1 MSSTRPVTASRQLTR
16 LFLMLF
22 TVILVVINLLF
33 VVTATNLIY
42 RYADDQAE
50 EVIETIEEDWPEN
63 QNRETFLNAYVARQD
78 DDAIEITD
86 GKRKY
91 TSPKAHKIFKRID
104 RRNLAIKNL
113 QLTRHG
119 VYYLRQQKV
128 HHQRIVKVAINVD
141 DLIKLT
147 GWLLIVT
154 LLINLVISIIALPI
168 IHRLA
173 KRWTRSLTSL
183 DNEID
188 AITPQSDRL
197 QTLAVPQQPLEVRK
211 VAQSFNQLLE
221 RQYRIMQR
229 EKEFIANASHELKTP
244 LAGIL
249 GHVNLIR
256 RHGDKHPELIGKSLK
271 YIDQEAQRMSQLINE
286 LLILEGHQTKK
297 LTEINLSKIILAE
310 VESLHGAYQQKFIT
324 DLNPNISY
332 RITKGDFQSLVHNLL
347 ENAAKYSPIDSPIDV
362 LLTTDDRRVILRV
375 ADQGQGIAKENR
387 QKVFERFYRED
398 ESHSN
403 KVAGSGIGL
412 SIVKM
417 IIEKYHGKITIH
429 DNEPVGTIFTVY
441 LPKSK

>member
-33 VVTATNLIY
+33 VVSATNLIY

-154 LLINLVISIIALPI
+154 LLINFVISIIALPI

-173 KRWTRSLTSL
+173 KRWTRPLTSL

-297 LTEINLSKIILAE
+297 LTEINLSKIIFAE
-310 VESLHGAYQQKFIT
+310 VESLQGAYQQKFIT

-332 RITKGDFQSLVHNLL
+332 QITKGDFQSLVHNLL
-347 ENAAKYSPIDSPIDV
+347 ENAAKYSPTDSTIDV
-362 LLTTDDRRVILRV
+362 QLTTDDRHIILRV

-403 KVAGSGIGL
+403 KVTGSGIGL

-417 IIEKYHGKITIH
+417 IIEKYHGKITIR

-441 LPKSK
+441 LPK

>member
-1 MSSTRPVTASRQLTR
+1 MSNTHPVTASRQLTR

-22 TVILVVINLLF
+22 AVILVVINLLF

-154 LLINLVISIIALPI
+154 LLINFVISIIALPI

-173 KRWTRSLTSL
+173 KRWTRPLTSL

-297 LTEINLSKIILAE
+297 LTEINLSKIIFAE
-310 VESLHGAYQQKFIT
+310 VESLQGAYQQKFIT

-332 RITKGDFQSLVHNLL
+332 QITKGDFQSLVHNLL
-347 ENAAKYSPIDSPIDV
+347 ENAAKYSPTDSTIDV
-362 LLTTDDRRVILRV
+362 QLTTDDRHIILRV

-403 KVAGSGIGL
+403 KVTGSGIGL

-417 IIEKYHGKITIH
+417 IIEKYHGKITIR

-441 LPKSK
+441 LPK

>member
-1 MSSTRPVTASRQLTR
+1 MSNTHPVTASRQLTR

-22 TVILVVINLLF
+22 AVILVVINLLF

-104 RRNLAIKNL
+104 QRNLAIKNL

-173 KRWTRSLTSL
+173 KRWTRPLTSL

-197 QTLAVPQQPLEVRK
+197 QTLTVPQQPLEVRK

-221 RQYRIMQR
+221 RQYRAMQR

-286 LLILEGHQTKK
+286 LLILEGHRTKK
-297 LTEINLSKIILAE
+297 LTEINLSKIIFAE
-310 VESLHGAYQQKFIT
+310 VESLQGAYQQKFIT

-347 ENAAKYSPIDSPIDV
+347 ENAAKYSPTDSTIDV
-362 LLTTDDRRVILRV
+362 QLTTDDRHIILRV

-417 IIEKYHGKITIH
+417 IIEKYHGKITIR

-441 LPKSK
+441 LPK

>member
-1 MSSTRPVTASRQLTR
+1 MSNTHPVTASRQLTR

-22 TVILVVINLLF
+22 AVILVVINLLF

-63 QNRETFLNAYVARQD
+63 QNRESFLNAYVARQD

-173 KRWTRSLTSL
+173 KRWTRPLTSL

-188 AITPQSDRL
+188 TITPQSDRL

-297 LTEINLSKIILAE
+297 LTEINLSKIIFAE
-310 VESLHGAYQQKFIT
+310 VESLQGAYQQKFIT

-332 RITKGDFQSLVHNLL
+332 QITKGDFQSLVHNLL
-347 ENAAKYSPIDSPIDV
+347 ENAAKYSPTDSTIDV
-362 LLTTDDRRVILRV
+362 QLTTDDRHIILRV

-403 KVAGSGIGL
+403 KVTGSGIGL

-417 IIEKYHGKITIH
+417 IIEKYHGKITIR

-441 LPKSK
+441 LPK

>member
-154 LLINLVISIIALPI
+154 LLINFVISIIALPI

-173 KRWTRSLTSL
+173 KRWTRPLTSL

-221 RQYRIMQR
+221 PQYRIMQR

-297 LTEINLSKIILAE
+297 LTEINLSKIIFAE
-310 VESLHGAYQQKFIT
+310 VESLQGAYQQKFIT

-332 RITKGDFQSLVHNLL
+332 QITKGDFQSLVHNLL
-347 ENAAKYSPIDSPIDV
+347 ENAAKYSPTDSTIDV
-362 LLTTDDRRVILRV
+362 QLTTDDRHIILRV

-403 KVAGSGIGL
+403 KVTGSGIGL

-417 IIEKYHGKITIH
+417 IIEKYHGKITIR

-441 LPKSK
+441 LPK

>member
-16 LFLMLF
+16 LVLMLF

-173 KRWTRSLTSL
+173 KRWTRPLTSL

-297 LTEINLSKIILAE
+297 LTEINLSKIIFAE
-310 VESLHGAYQQKFIT
+310 VESLQGAYQQKFIT

-332 RITKGDFQSLVHNLL
+332 QITKGDFQSLVHNLL
-347 ENAAKYSPIDSPIDV
+347 ENAAKYSPTDSTIDV
-362 LLTTDDRRVILRV
+362 QLTTDDRHIILRV

-403 KVAGSGIGL
+403 KVTGSGIGL

-417 IIEKYHGKITIH
+417 IIEKYHGKITIR

-441 LPKSK
+441 LPK

>member
-1 MSSTRPVTASRQLTR
+1 MNNTRPITASRQLTR
-16 LFLMLF
+16 LFLTLF
-22 TVILVVINLLF
+22 ATILVIINFLF
-33 VVTATNLIY
+33 VVTAADLIY
-42 RYADDQAE
+42 RYADEQAE
-50 EVIETIEEDWPEN
+50 EVIETIEEDWPRNKN
-63 QNRETFLNAYVARQD
+63 QETFLNAYVARQD

-86 GKRKY
+86 GEQKY
-91 TSPKAHKIFKRID
+91 ISPKAHKIFKRID
-104 RRNLAIKNL
+104 QRNLAIKNL

-119 VYYLRQQKV
+119 VYYLRQQKID
-128 HHQRIVKVAINVD
+128 HNRIVKVAINVD
-141 DLIKLT
+141 DLIELT
-147 GWLLIVT
+147 CWLLIVT
-154 LLINLVISIIALPI
+154 LLINLAISIIALPI

-173 KRWTRSLTSL
+173 RRWTQTLTNL

-188 AITPQSDRL
+188 AITPQSNRL
-197 QTLAVPQQPLEVRK
+197 KTLTVPQQPLEVRK
-211 VAQSFNQLLE
+211 VAQSFNHLLG
-221 RQYRIMQR
+221 RQYRTMQR

-256 RHGDKHPELIGKSLK
+256 RHGDKHPELIAKSLK
-271 YIDQEAQRMSQLINE
+271 YIDQEAQQMSQLINE

-297 LTEINLSKIILAE
+297 LTEINLSKIVFAE
-310 VESLHGAYQQKFIT
+310 VESLQGAYHQKFIT

-347 ENAAKYSPIDSPIDV
+347 ENAAKYSPTNSTINVQLTADDSQIV
-362 LLTTDDRRVILRV
+362 LKVT
-375 ADQGQGIAKENR
+375 DQGQGIAKENR

-403 KVAGSGIGL
+403 KVTGSGIGL

-417 IIEKYHGKITIH
+417 IIEKYHGKIMIR

-441 LPKSK
+441 LPKQK

>member
-1 MSSTRPVTASRQLTR
+1 MSNTYPVTASRQLTR

-22 TVILVVINLLF
+22 AVILVVINLLF

-86 GKRKY
+86 GKREY

-104 RRNLAIKNL
+104 QRNLAIKNL

-173 KRWTRSLTSL
+173 KRWTRPLTSL

-221 RQYRIMQR
+221 RQYRAMQR

-297 LTEINLSKIILAE
+297 LTEINLSKIIFAE
-310 VESLHGAYQQKFIT
+310 VESLQGAYQQKFIT

-347 ENAAKYSPIDSPIDV
+347 ENAAKYSPTDSTIDV
-362 LLTTDDRRVILRV
+362 QLTTDDRHIILRV
-375 ADQGQGIAKENR
+375 ADQGQGIAKKNR

-403 KVAGSGIGL
+403 KVTGSGIGL

-417 IIEKYHGKITIH
+417 IIEKYHGKITIR

-441 LPKSK
+441 LPK

>member
-1 MSSTRPVTASRQLTR
+1 MSNTHPVTASRQLTR

-22 TVILVVINLLF
+22 AVILVVINLLF

-86 GKRKY
+86 GKREY

-104 RRNLAIKNL
+104 QRNLAIKNL

-128 HHQRIVKVAINVD
+128 HHHRIVKVAINVD

-154 LLINLVISIIALPI
+154 LLINLAISIIALPI

-173 KRWTRSLTSL
+173 KRWTRPLTSL

-297 LTEINLSKIILAE
+297 ITEINLSKIIFAE
-310 VESLHGAYQQKFIT
+310 VESLQGAYQQKFIT

-347 ENAAKYSPIDSPIDV
+347 ENAAKYSPTDSTIDV
-362 LLTTDDRRVILRV
+362 QLMADDRHIILRV

-441 LPKSK
+441 LPK

>member
-1 MSSTRPVTASRQLTR
+1 MNNTRPITASRQLTR
-16 LFLMLF
+16 LFLTLF
-22 TVILVVINLLF
+22 ATILVIINFLF
-33 VVTATNLIY
+33 VVTAADLIY
-42 RYADDQAE
+42 RYADEQAE
-50 EVIETIEEDWPEN
+50 EVIETIEEDWPRNEN
-63 QNRETFLNAYVARQD
+63 QETFLNAYVARQD

-86 GKRKY
+86 GEQKY
-91 TSPKAHKIFKRID
+91 ISPKAHKIFKRID
-104 RRNLAIKNL
+104 QRNLAIKNL

-119 VYYLRQQKV
+119 VYYLRQQKID
-128 HHQRIVKVAINVD
+128 HNRIVKVAINVD
-141 DLIKLT
+141 DLIELT
-147 GWLLIVT
+147 CWLLIVT
-154 LLINLVISIIALPI
+154 LLINLAISIIALPI

-173 KRWTRSLTSL
+173 RRWTQPLTNL

-188 AITPQSDRL
+188 AITPQSNRL
-197 QTLAVPQQPLEVRK
+197 QTLTVPQQPLEVRK
-211 VAQSFNQLLE
+211 VAQSFNHLLG
-221 RQYRIMQR
+221 RQYRTMQR

-256 RHGDKHPELIGKSLK
+256 RHGDKHPELIAKSLK

-297 LTEINLSKIILAE
+297 LTEINLSKIAFAE
-310 VESLHGAYQQKFIT
+310 VESLQGAYHQKFIAN
-324 DLNPNISY
+324 LNPNISY

-347 ENAAKYSPIDSPIDV
+347 ENAAKYSPTNSTINVQLTADDSQIV
-362 LLTTDDRRVILRV
+362 LKVT
-375 ADQGQGIAKENR
+375 DQGQGIAKENR

-417 IIEKYHGKITIH
+417 IIEKYHGKIMIR

-441 LPKSK
+441 LPKQK

>member
-154 LLINLVISIIALPI
+154 LLINFVISIIALPI

-173 KRWTRSLTSL
+173 KRWTRPLTSL

-297 LTEINLSKIILAE
+297 LTEINLSKIIFAE
-310 VESLHGAYQQKFIT
+310 VESLQGAYQQKFIP

-332 RITKGDFQSLVHNLL
+332 QITKGDFQSLVHNLL
-347 ENAAKYSPIDSPIDV
+347 ENAAKYSPTDSTIDV
-362 LLTTDDRRVILRV
+362 QLTTDDRHIILRV

-387 QKVFERFYRED
+387 EKVFERFYRED

-403 KVAGSGIGL
+403 KVTGSGIGL

-417 IIEKYHGKITIH
+417 IIEKYHGKITIR

-441 LPKSK
+441 LPK

>member
-244 LAGIL
+244 LAGLL

-310 VESLHGAYQQKFIT
+310 VESLQGAYQQKFIT

-332 RITKGDFQSLVHNLL
+332 WITKGDFQSLVHNLL
-347 ENAAKYSPIDSPIDV
+347 ENAAKYSPTDSTIDV
-362 LLTTDDRRVILRV
+362 QLTTDDRHIILRV

-417 IIEKYHGKITIH
+417 IIEKYHGKITIR

-441 LPKSK
+441 LPK

>member
-1 MSSTRPVTASRQLTR
+1 MSNTHPVTASRQLTR

-22 TVILVVINLLF
+22 AVILVVINLLF

-50 EVIETIEEDWPEN
+50 EVIETIEEDWPGN

-173 KRWTRSLTSL
+173 KRWTRPLTSL

-286 LLILEGHQTKK
+286 LLILEGHQNKK
-297 LTEINLSKIILAE
+297 LTEINLSKIIFAE
-310 VESLHGAYQQKFIT
+310 VESLQGAYQQKFIT

-332 RITKGDFQSLVHNLL
+332 WITKGDFQSLVHNLL
-347 ENAAKYSPIDSPIDV
+347 ENAAKYSLTDSTIDV
-362 LLTTDDRRVILRV
+362 QLTTDDRHIILRV

-412 SIVKM
+412 AIVKM
-417 IIEKYHGKITIH
+417 IIEKYHGKITIR
-429 DNEPVGTIFTVY
+429 DNEPSGTNFTVY
-441 LPKSK
+441 LPK

>member
-91 TSPKAHKIFKRID
+91 TSPKAYKIFKRID

-154 LLINLVISIIALPI
+154 LLINFVISIIALPI

-173 KRWTRSLTSL
+173 KRWTRPLTSL

-297 LTEINLSKIILAE
+297 LTEINLSKIIFAE
-310 VESLHGAYQQKFIT
+310 VESLQGAYQQKFIT

-332 RITKGDFQSLVHNLL
+332 QITKGDFQSLVHNLL
-347 ENAAKYSPIDSPIDV
+347 ENAAKYSPTDSTIDV
-362 LLTTDDRRVILRV
+362 QLTTDDRHIILRV

-403 KVAGSGIGL
+403 KVTGSGIGL

-417 IIEKYHGKITIH
+417 IIEKYHGKITIR

-441 LPKSK
+441 LPK

>member
-1 MSSTRPVTASRQLTR
+1 MSNTHPVTASRQLTR

-173 KRWTRSLTSL
+173 KRWTRPLTSL

-297 LTEINLSKIILAE
+297 LTEINLSKIIFAE
-310 VESLHGAYQQKFIT
+310 VESLQGAYQQKFIT

-347 ENAAKYSPIDSPIDV
+347 ENAAKYSPTDSTIDV
-362 LLTTDDRRVILRV
+362 QLTTDDRHIILRV

-403 KVAGSGIGL
+403 KVTGSGIGL

-417 IIEKYHGKITIH
+417 IIEKYHGKITIR

-441 LPKSK
+441 LPK

>member
-173 KRWTRSLTSL
+173 KRWTRPLTSL

-297 LTEINLSKIILAE
+297 LTEINLSKIIFAE
-310 VESLHGAYQQKFIT
+310 VESLQGAYQQKFIT

-332 RITKGDFQSLVHNLL
+332 WITKGDFQSLVHNLL
-347 ENAAKYSPIDSPIDV
+347 ENAAKYSPTDSTIDV
-362 LLTTDDRRVILRV
+362 QLTTDDRHIILRV

-412 SIVKM
+412 AIVKM
-417 IIEKYHGKITIH
+417 IIEKYHGKITIR

-441 LPKSK
+441 LPK

>member
-1 MSSTRPVTASRQLTR
+1 MSNTHPVTASRQLTR

-22 TVILVVINLLF
+22 AVILVVINLLF

-86 GKRKY
+86 GKREY

-104 RRNLAIKNL
+104 QRNLVIKNL

-128 HHQRIVKVAINVD
+128 HHHRIVKVAINVD

-173 KRWTRSLTSL
+173 KRWTRPLTSL

-297 LTEINLSKIILAE
+297 LTEINLSKIIFAE
-310 VESLHGAYQQKFIT
+310 VESLQGAYQQKFIT

-347 ENAAKYSPIDSPIDV
+347 ENAAKYSPTDSTIDV
-362 LLTTDDRRVILRV
+362 LLTTDDRHIILRV

-441 LPKSK
+441 LPK

>member
-1 MSSTRPVTASRQLTR
+1 MSNTHPVTASRQLTR

-22 TVILVVINLLF
+22 AVILVVINLLF

-173 KRWTRSLTSL
+173 KRCTRPLTSL

-286 LLILEGHQTKK
+286 LLILEGHQNKK
-297 LTEINLSKIILAE
+297 LTEINLSKIIFAE
-310 VESLHGAYQQKFIT
+310 VESLQGAYQQKFIT
-324 DLNPNISY
+324 DLNPNISC

-347 ENAAKYSPIDSPIDV
+347 ENAAKYSLTDSTIDV
-362 LLTTDDRRVILRV
+362 QLTTDDRHIILRV

-412 SIVKM
+412 AIVKM
-417 IIEKYHGKITIH
+417 IIEKYHGKITIR
-429 DNEPVGTIFTVY
+429 DNEPSGTIFTVY
-441 LPKSK
+441 LPK

>member
-1 MSSTRPVTASRQLTR
+1 MSNTHPVTASRQLTR

-22 TVILVVINLLF
+22 AVILVVINLLF

-104 RRNLAIKNL
+104 QRNLAIKNL

-173 KRWTRSLTSL
+173 KRWTRPLTSL

-297 LTEINLSKIILAE
+297 LTEINLSQVVLAE
-310 VESLHGAYQQKFIT
+310 VKSLQGAYHQKIIT
-324 DLNPNISY
+324 DLDPELSY
-332 RITKGDFQSLVHNLL
+332 RITTGDFQSLVHNLL
-347 ENAAKYSPIDSPIDV
+347 ENAAKYSPPDSTINV
-362 LLTTDDRRVILRV
+362 QLTADDHQIILSV
-375 ADQGQGIAKENR
+375 ADQGQGIARENR
-387 QKVFERFYRED
+387 EKVFERFYRED

-412 SIVKM
+412 AIVKM
-417 IIEKYHGKITIH
+417 IIEKYHGKITIR
-429 DNEPVGTIFTVY
+429 DNESSGTIFTVY
-441 LPKSK
+441 LPK

>member
-1 MSSTRPVTASRQLTR
+1 MSNTHPVTASRQLTR

-22 TVILVVINLLF
+22 AVILLVINLLF

-173 KRWTRSLTSL
+173 KRWTRPLTSL

-286 LLILEGHQTKK
+286 LLILEGHQNKK
-297 LTEINLSKIILAE
+297 LTEINLSKIIFAE
-310 VESLHGAYQQKFIT
+310 VESLQGAYQQKFIT

-332 RITKGDFQSLVHNLL
+332 WITKGDFQSLVHNLL
-347 ENAAKYSPIDSPIDV
+347 ENAAKYSPTDSTIDV
-362 LLTTDDRRVILRV
+362 QLTTDDRHIILRV

-412 SIVKM
+412 AIVKM
-417 IIEKYHGKITIH
+417 IIEKYHGKITIR
-429 DNEPVGTIFTVY
+429 DNEPSGTIFTVY
-441 LPKSK
+441 LPK

>member
-22 TVILVVINLLF
+22 AVILVVINLLF

-63 QNRETFLNAYVARQD
+63 RNRETFLNAYVARQD

-104 RRNLAIKNL
+104 QRNLAIKNL

-173 KRWTRSLTSL
+173 KRWTRPLTSL

-221 RQYRIMQR
+221 RQYRAMQR

-297 LTEINLSKIILAE
+297 LTEINLSKIIFAE
-310 VESLHGAYQQKFIT
+310 VESLQGAYQQKFIT

-347 ENAAKYSPIDSPIDV
+347 ENAAKYSPTDSTIDV
-362 LLTTDDRRVILRV
+362 LLTTDDRHIILRV

-441 LPKSK
+441 LPK

>member
-1 MSSTRPVTASRQLTR
+1 MSNTHPVTASRQLTR

-22 TVILVVINLLF
+22 AVILVVLNLLF

-86 GKRKY
+86 GKREY

-104 RRNLAIKNL
+104 QRNLAIKNL
-113 QLTRHG
+113 QLTQHG
-119 VYYLRQQKV
+119 VYYLRQQKID
-128 HHQRIVKVAINVD
+128 HNRIVKVAINVD

-154 LLINLVISIIALPI
+154 LLINLAISIIALPI

-173 KRWTRSLTSL
+173 RRWTRPLTNL

-188 AITPQSDRL
+188 AITPQSNRL
-197 QTLAVPQQPLEVRK
+197 QTLTVPQQPLEVRK
-211 VAQSFNQLLE
+211 VAQSFNHLLG
-221 RQYRIMQR
+221 RQYRTMQR

-256 RHGDKHPELIGKSLK
+256 RHGDKHPELIAKSLK

-297 LTEINLSKIILAE
+297 LTEINLSKIIFAE
-310 VESLHGAYQQKFIT
+310 VESLQGAYHQKFIA

-332 RITKGDFQSLVHNLL
+332 RITKSDFQSLVHNLL
-347 ENAAKYSPIDSPIDV
+347 ENAAKYSPPDSTINIQ
-362 LLTTDDRRVILRV
+362 LTADDHQIILRV
-375 ADQGQGIAKENR
+375 ADQGRGIAKENR
-387 QKVFERFYRED
+387 EKVFERFYRED

-403 KVAGSGIGL
+403 KIAGSGIGL
-412 SIVKM
+412 AIVKM
-417 IIEKYHGKITIH
+417 IIEKYHGKITIR
-429 DNEPVGTIFTVY
+429 DNEPSGTIFTVY
-441 LPKSK
+441 LPK

>member
-1 MSSTRPVTASRQLTR
+1 MNNTRPITASRQLTR
-16 LFLMLF
+16 LFLTLF
-22 TVILVVINLLF
+22 ATILVIINFLF
-33 VVTATNLIY
+33 VVTAADLIY
-42 RYADDQAE
+42 RYADEQAE
-50 EVIETIEEDWPEN
+50 EVIETIEEDWPRNKN
-63 QNRETFLNAYVARQD
+63 QETFLNAYVARQD

-86 GKRKY
+86 GEQKY
-91 TSPKAHKIFKRID
+91 ISPKAHKIFKRID
-104 RRNLAIKNL
+104 QRNLAIKNL

-119 VYYLRQQKV
+119 VYYLRQQKID
-128 HHQRIVKVAINVD
+128 HNRIVKVAINVD
-141 DLIKLT
+141 DLIELT
-147 GWLLIVT
+147 CWLLIMT
-154 LLINLVISIIALPI
+154 LLINLAISIIALPI

-173 KRWTRSLTSL
+173 RRWTQPLTNL

-188 AITPQSDRL
+188 AITPQSNRL
-197 QTLAVPQQPLEVRK
+197 KTLTVPQQPLEVRK
-211 VAQSFNQLLE
+211 VAQSFNHLLG
-221 RQYRIMQR
+221 RQYRTMQR

-256 RHGDKHPELIGKSLK
+256 RHGDKHPELIAKSLK
-271 YIDQEAQRMSQLINE
+271 YIDQEAQQMSQLINE

-297 LTEINLSKIILAE
+297 LTEINLSKIVFAE
-310 VESLHGAYQQKFIT
+310 VESLQGAYHQKFIT

-347 ENAAKYSPIDSPIDV
+347 ENAAKYSPTNSTINVQLTADDSQIV
-362 LLTTDDRRVILRV
+362 LKVT
-375 ADQGQGIAKENR
+375 DQGQGIAKENR

-417 IIEKYHGKITIH
+417 IIEKYHGKIMIR

-441 LPKSK
+441 LPKQK

>member
-1 MSSTRPVTASRQLTR
+1 MSNTHPVTASRQLTR

-22 TVILVVINLLF
+22 AVILVVINLLF

-86 GKRKY
+86 GKREY

-104 RRNLAIKNL
+104 QRNLAIKNL

-173 KRWTRSLTSL
+173 KRWTRPLTSL

-221 RQYRIMQR
+221 RQYRAMQR

-297 LTEINLSKIILAE
+297 LTEINLSKIIFAE
-310 VESLHGAYQQKFIT
+310 VESLQGAYQQKFIT

-347 ENAAKYSPIDSPIDV
+347 ENAAKYSPTDSTIDV
-362 LLTTDDRRVILRV
+362 QLTTDDRHIILRV

-417 IIEKYHGKITIH
+417 IIEKYHGKITIR

-441 LPKSK
+441 LPK

>member
-1 MSSTRPVTASRQLTR
+1 MSNTHPVTASRQLTR

-22 TVILVVINLLF
+22 AVILVVINLLF

-173 KRWTRSLTSL
+173 KRWTRPLTSL

-286 LLILEGHQTKK
+286 LLILEGHQNKK
-297 LTEINLSKIILAE
+297 LTEINLSKIIFAE
-310 VESLHGAYQQKFIT
+310 VESLQGAYQQKFIT
-324 DLNPNISY
+324 DLNPNISC

-347 ENAAKYSPIDSPIDV
+347 ENAAKYSPTDSTIDV
-362 LLTTDDRRVILRV
+362 QLTTDDRHIILRV

-412 SIVKM
+412 AIVKM
-417 IIEKYHGKITIH
+417 IIEKYHGKITIR
-429 DNEPVGTIFTVY
+429 DNEPSGTNFTVY
-441 LPKSK
+441 LPK

>member
-1 MSSTRPVTASRQLTR
+1 MSNTHPVTASRQLTR

-22 TVILVVINLLF
+22 AVILVVINLLF

-86 GKRKY
+86 GKREY

-104 RRNLAIKNL
+104 QRNLAIKNL

-128 HHQRIVKVAINVD
+128 HHHRIVKVAINVD

-173 KRWTRSLTSL
+173 KRWTRPLTSL

-221 RQYRIMQR
+221 RQYRAMQR

-297 LTEINLSKIILAE
+297 LTEINLSKIIFAE
-310 VESLHGAYQQKFIT
+310 VESLQGAYQQKFIT

-347 ENAAKYSPIDSPIDV
+347 ENAAKYSPTDSTIDV
-362 LLTTDDRRVILRV
+362 LLTTDNRHIILRV
-375 ADQGQGIAKENR
+375 ADQGQGIVKENR

-403 KVAGSGIGL
+403 KIAGSGIGL

-441 LPKSK
+441 LPK

>member
-1 MSSTRPVTASRQLTR
+1 MSNTHPVTASRQLTR

-22 TVILVVINLLF
+22 AVILVVINLLF

-86 GKRKY
+86 GKREY

-104 RRNLAIKNL
+104 RRSLAIKNL

-119 VYYLRQQKV
+119 VYYLRQQKI

-154 LLINLVISIIALPI
+154 LLINLAISIIALPI

-173 KRWTRSLTSL
+173 KRWTRPLTSL

-188 AITPQSDRL
+188 AIIPQSDRL

-297 LTEINLSKIILAE
+297 LTEINLSKIIFAE
-310 VESLHGAYQQKFIT
+310 VESLQGAYQEKFIT

-332 RITKGDFQSLVHNLL
+332 WITKGDFQSLVHNLL
-347 ENAAKYSPIDSPIDV
+347 ENAAKYSPTDSTIDV
-362 LLTTDDRRVILRV
+362 QLTTDDRHIILRV

-417 IIEKYHGKITIH
+417 IIEKYHGKITIR

-441 LPKSK
+441 LPK

>member
-1 MSSTRPVTASRQLTR
+1 MSNTHPVTASRQLTR

-22 TVILVVINLLF
+22 AVILVVINLLF

-63 QNRETFLNAYVARQD
+63 QDRETFLNAYVARQD

-173 KRWTRSLTSL
+173 KRWTRPLTSL

-297 LTEINLSKIILAE
+297 LTEINLSKIIFAE
-310 VESLHGAYQQKFIT
+310 VESLQGAYQQKFIT

-347 ENAAKYSPIDSPIDV
+347 ENAAKYSPTDSTIDV
-362 LLTTDDRRVILRV
+362 QLTTDDRHIILRV

-403 KVAGSGIGL
+403 KVTGSGIGL

-417 IIEKYHGKITIH
+417 IIEKYHGKITIR

-441 LPKSK
+441 LPK

>member
-1 MSSTRPVTASRQLTR
+1 MSNTHPVTASRQLTR

-22 TVILVVINLLF
+22 AVILVVINLLF

-78 DDAIEITD
+78 DDAIEIID

-173 KRWTRSLTSL
+173 KRWTRPLTSL

-297 LTEINLSKIILAE
+297 LTEINLSKIIFAE
-310 VESLHGAYQQKFIT
+310 VESLQGAYQQKFIT

-347 ENAAKYSPIDSPIDV
+347 ENAAKYSPTDSTIDV
-362 LLTTDDRRVILRV
+362 QLTTADRHIILRV

-403 KVAGSGIGL
+403 KVTGSGIGL

-417 IIEKYHGKITIH
+417 IIEKYHGKITIR

-441 LPKSK
+441 LPK

>member
-154 LLINLVISIIALPI
+154 LLINFVISIIALPI

-173 KRWTRSLTSL
+173 KRWTRPLTSL

-297 LTEINLSKIILAE
+297 LTEINLSKIIFAE
-310 VESLHGAYQQKFIT
+310 VESLQGAYQQKFIT

-347 ENAAKYSPIDSPIDV
+347 ENAAKYSPTDSTIDV
-362 LLTTDDRRVILRV
+362 QLTTDDRHIILRV

-417 IIEKYHGKITIH
+417 IIEKYHGKITIR

-441 LPKSK
+441 LPK

>member
-1 MSSTRPVTASRQLTR
+1 MSNTHPVTASRQLTR

-22 TVILVVINLLF
+22 AVILLVINLLF

-173 KRWTRSLTSL
+173 KRWTRPLTSL

-286 LLILEGHQTKK
+286 LLILEGHQNKK
-297 LTEINLSKIILAE
+297 LTEINLSKIIFAE
-310 VESLHGAYQQKFIT
+310 VESLQGAYQQKFIT

-332 RITKGDFQSLVHNLL
+332 WITKGDFQSLVHNLL
-347 ENAAKYSPIDSPIDV
+347 ENAAKYSPTDSTIDV
-362 LLTTDDRRVILRV
+362 QLTTDDRHIILRV

-403 KVAGSGIGL
+403 KVTGSGIGL

-417 IIEKYHGKITIH
+417 IIEKYHGKITIR

-441 LPKSK
+441 LPK

>member
-1 MSSTRPVTASRQLTR
+1 MSNTHPVTASRQLTR

-22 TVILVVINLLF
+22 AVILVVINLLF

-50 EVIETIEEDWPEN
+50 EVIETIEEDWSEN

-86 GKRKY
+86 GKREY

-128 HHQRIVKVAINVD
+128 HHHRIVKVAINVD

-154 LLINLVISIIALPI
+154 LLINLAISIIALPI

-173 KRWTRSLTSL
+173 KRWTRPLTSL

-297 LTEINLSKIILAE
+297 LTEINLSKIIFAE
-310 VESLHGAYQQKFIT
+310 VESLQGAYQQKFIT

-332 RITKGDFQSLVHNLL
+332 WITKGDFQSLVHNLL
-347 ENAAKYSPIDSPIDV
+347 ENAAKYSPTDSTIDV
-362 LLTTDDRRVILRV
+362 QLTTDDRHIILRV

-387 QKVFERFYRED
+387 QKIFERFYRED

-403 KVAGSGIGL
+403 KVTGSGIGL

-417 IIEKYHGKITIH
+417 IIEKYHGKITIR

-441 LPKSK
+441 LPK

>member
-1 MSSTRPVTASRQLTR
+1 MSNTHPVTASRQLTR

-22 TVILVVINLLF
+22 AVILVVINLLF

-86 GKRKY
+86 GKREY

-173 KRWTRSLTSL
+173 KRWTRPLTSL

-286 LLILEGHQTKK
+286 LLILEGHQNKK
-297 LTEINLSKIILAE
+297 LTEINLSKIIFAE
-310 VESLHGAYQQKFIT
+310 VESLQGAYQQKFIT

-332 RITKGDFQSLVHNLL
+332 WITKGDFQSLVHNLL
-347 ENAAKYSPIDSPIDV
+347 ENAAKYSLTDSTIDV
-362 LLTTDDRRVILRV
+362 QLTTDDRHIILRV

-412 SIVKM
+412 AIVKM
-417 IIEKYHGKITIH
+417 IIEKYHGKITIR
-429 DNEPVGTIFTVY
+429 DNEPSGTNFTVY
-441 LPKSK
+441 LPK

>member
-1 MSSTRPVTASRQLTR
+1 MSNTHPVTASRQLTR

-22 TVILVVINLLF
+22 AVILVVINLLF

-63 QNRETFLNAYVARQD
+63 QNRETFLNAYIARQD

-173 KRWTRSLTSL
+173 KRWTRPLTSL

-297 LTEINLSKIILAE
+297 LTEINLSKIIFAE
-310 VESLHGAYQQKFIT
+310 VESLQGAYQQKFIT

-332 RITKGDFQSLVHNLL
+332 WITKGDFQSLVHNLL
-347 ENAAKYSPIDSPIDV
+347 ENAAKYSPTDSTIDV
-362 LLTTDDRRVILRV
+362 QLTTDDRHIILRV

-412 SIVKM
+412 AIVKM
-417 IIEKYHGKITIH
+417 IIEKYHGKITIR

-441 LPKSK
+441 LPK